1 MVKYD
6 SQISILFFDFSLVFQ
21 AKVKIWGTFQPSI
34 LCPIKVG
41 YCRFARFQ
49 QKYFTY
55 FQAEKQIP
63 FHGIGYLHR
72 ILCHNP
78 TRYELMGIAREVRY
92 LRYY

>member
-63 FHGIGYLHR
+63 FMALDIYTGFYVIIQHDMNLWALPER
-72 ILCHNP
+72 
-78 TRYELMGIAREVRY
+78 
-92 LRYY
+92 